1 MLHSA
6 EGGPGSVEVSSPASE
21 VAREHTGPK
30 QRDAPRNQARLQS
43 KKEIKA
49 GEKTQA
55 SYELIAPAVCTIPVL
70 FSACRFSPE
79 CFNIRGKVLIMCS
92 NMTAINRER

>member
-1 MLHSA
+1 MFCCTALRVAPVPLKYLLQPLKLHENTRA
-6 EGGPGSVEVSSPASE
+6 QNKGLL
-21 VAREHTGPK
+21 REI
-30 QRDAPRNQARLQS
+30 RLVC